1 MRRIAINSIK
11 GTEILA
17 KDLFSE
23 DGKFILPAGSPLK
36 PDQIPYLEGFGVTHL
51 LIEHDEIVFEIGI
64 EEKIQ
69 NECGEK
75 VTEVLESYSHCGN
88 GELSEIVTIAKEIMA
103 NVLSQKD
110 VMYNV
115 CFIREKSNS
124 TYSHSIN
131 VCALSI
137 LIGIKLKLSQ
147 QRLINMAIGALL
159 HDIGYAYLKKE
170 YNYKLYD
177 TCEERDRRELRKHV
191 INGYSA
197 VENETWIPEIAKEII
212 LFHHEYC
219 DGTGY
224 PFHYNKE
231 KLKREVRIV
240 TICDEFD
247 SRVYGHHKKSMKV
260 HEVIEYIMS
269 QANKKFDFQM
279 VRIFVT
285 SVAAYPIGT
294 FVCTDKGEIGQVVK
308 QNAGVPLRPVL
319 SMKYDCDGHAYAD
332 QIIVDLTEELSV
344 AIIDTVDNL
353 PQ

>member
-1 MRRIAINSIK
+1 MRRILVESIK
-11 GTEILA
+11 GNEILA
-17 KDLFSE
+17 KDLFSD
-23 DGKFILPAGSPLK
+23 DGKFILPAGSPVQK
-36 PDQIPYLEGFGVTHL
+36 DYIAYLQGFNISYILV
-51 LIEHDEIVFEIGI
+51 ENDEIVFEIGI

-69 NECGEK
+69 QECSNK
-75 VTEVLESYSHCGN
+75 VTEVIESFSHCGR
-88 GELSEIVTIAKEIMA
+88 GELSDIVNVAKTIMSD
-103 NVLSQKD
+103 VLSQKN

-115 CFIREKSNS
+115 CYIREKSQS

-137 LIGIKLKLSQ
+137 LIALKLKLSQ
-147 QRLINMAIGALL
+147 QRIMNMAIGALL

-170 YNYKLYD
+170 LCNKVYEN
-177 TCEERDRRELRKHV
+177 CEEKERRELRKHV

-197 VENETWIPEIAKEII
+197 VENESWLPQIAKEII

-231 KLKREVRIV
+231 RIKREVRIV

-247 SRVYGHHKKSMKV
+247 SRVYGHHKRSMKV
-260 HEVIEYIMS
+260 HEVIDYIMT

-279 VRIFVT
+279 VKMFVS

-294 FVCTDKGEIGQVVK
+294 YVCTDKGEIGQVVK
-308 QNAGVPLRPVL
+308 QNTGVPLRPVL
-319 SMKYDCDGHAYAD
+319 SMKYDCDGHAYGE
-332 QIIVDLTEELSV
+332 QIIVDLTEELSIT
-344 AIIDTVDNL
+344 IIDTVDNL
-353 PQ
+353 PE